1 MSPDNGSGD
10 SAVLTLKEK
19 RLKLS
24 SDERTMVRRIMAHIE
39 EQFIDSFDELIAGV
53 RVSAKQASFSP
64 TIALNKAKRSNLRVT
79 VDARVRAPR
88 EALEFEAHLTEGGQ
102 LALGWEEDPTEPD
115 ETRGDPPGFDDT
127 TPDDGPH
134 VPLSH

>member
-1 MSPDNGSGD
+1 MSPTNGSGE

-19 RLKLS
+19 KAKLS
-24 SDERTMVRRIMAHIE
+24 TDERTMVRRIMAHIE

-64 TIALNKAKRSNLRVT
+64 TIALNKAKQSNLRVT

-102 LALGWEEDPTEPD
+102 LALGWEDDPGD
-115 ETRGDPPGFDDT
+115 GDDRVDPPGFDDDT
-127 TPDDGPH
+127 TTT
-134 VPLSH
+134 PLSH